1 MQTRLN
7 FQDDTDKFGK
17 LTKSSG
23 KKCIEK
29 ANRLTVGSWARKFV
43 TLLIQQDGWV
53 STKCKLTW
61 KLKGTKYNRFYFQI
75 YPSLIEKTDLL
86 PTPKSVEA
94 PSASWENRSP
104 DSKYKPGVTLTD
116 LKIWGMLPTPTTIDS
131 SKDGD
136 MSASAK
142 MLLGATHRSSGQQ
155 IQKTLTDAV
164 HMQILKDNVD
174 LTESLAQKQILKRT
188 KLPNQKDFVKW
199 IRQTTPKFLSEKS
212 NIPQTKVEHW
222 FRTDKKGF
230 SHPSIEDW
238 HIIKNYLNDWEQW
251 DYQIT
256 YQENLE
262 WKGLLPTPQSMD
274 IRSDVRKPEERS
286 EAANQGGCSNLREWA
301 ANGLLPTPKVSDVEG
316 GVVKDVQVENGKYF
330 RENKDGVRW
339 GVKLRD
345 VVETQIMPTPTAT
358 DYKGAYPPASIDN
371 FPQRRNMIR
380 NVYQYEKEEYD
391 PKTCQLSPQFVL
403 EMMGFPT
410 DWTLIPFQKQ

>member
-1 MQTRLN
+1 MQTKLN

-29 ANRLTVGSWARKFV
+29 ANRLPVGSWARKFV

-104 DSKYKPGVTLTD
+104 DSKYKP
-116 LKIWGMLPTPTTIDS
+116 
-131 SKDGD
+131 
-136 MSASAK
+136 
-142 MLLGATHRSSGQQ
+142 
-155 IQKTLTDAV
+155 
-164 HMQILKDNVD
+164 
-174 LTESLAQKQILKRT
+174 
-188 KLPNQKDFVKW
+188 
-199 IRQTTPKFLSEKS
+199 
-212 NIPQTKVEHW
+212 
-222 FRTDKKGF
+222 
-230 SHPSIEDW
+230 
-238 HIIKNYLNDWEQW
+238 
-251 DYQIT
+251 
-256 YQENLE
+256 
-262 WKGLLPTPQSMD
+262 
-274 IRSDVRKPEERS
+274 
-286 EAANQGGCSNLREWA
+286 

-316 GVVKDVQVENGKYF
+316 GVVKDVQVENGKYY